1 MRARAEADTAS
12 CRRREQESDERWS
25 DACEGM
31 NGEVR
36 LIEMGSHQ
44 EHEGTSSIG
53 RAARTSTLQVTAR
66 SARSATVVGGLLSAT
81 ASEGCDGTAAVLCFC
96 TIQGH
101 TKGARVA
108 PGLRPAIV
116 SLVGGR
122 GTEQRV
128 PASV

>member
-12 CRRREQESDERWS
+12 CRGREQESDERWS

-81 ASEGCDGTAAVLCFC
+81 ASEVAMARLRCFAFVQFRGT
-96 TIQGH
+96 Q
-101 TKGARVA
+101 RA
-108 PGLRPAIV
+108 PGWLQGCVLQLCP
-116 SLVGGR
+116 
-122 GTEQRV
+122 
-128 PASV
+128 